1 MPTLARDDITYHY
14 EDDGPRDAPVILLLA
29 GMFSDSASWYPLVE
43 PLTAA
48 HRVIRPDNRTTGRT
62 TPRDAPCSVT
72 GMAEDAAALL
82 AALDLTGV
90 HVVGHSMGGL
100 QGMELTGL
108 APERLASLTILASA
122 PVRSPRIAGLF
133 DNLARVRAAP
143 EGEEMWLR
151 ALFPWLYA
159 PAFFEDPARTEAAL
173 AASRAYPYA
182 QDLASMKHQLE
193 ALKGFRPT
201 VRTTEIT
208 VPTQAVLADEDILIS
223 KAPAAKALATIP
235 GVTLLDLPDAGHSL
249 HWDQPAA
256 VAQIITDFVAAHS

>member
-1 MPTLARDDITYHY
+1 MPTLALPDITYFY

-43 PLTAA
+43 PLSAA

-82 AALDLTGV
+82 EALDLSRV

-100 QGMELTGL
+100 QGMELAGL
-108 APERLASLTILASA
+108 CPDRLASLTILASA
-122 PVRSPRIAGLF
+122 PVRSPRISGLF

-151 ALFPWLYA
+151 ALFPWLYT

-182 QDLASMKHQLE
+182 QDLAAMEHQLV
-193 ALKGFRPT
+193 ALKSFRP
-201 VRTTEIT
+201 RTKPTEIA
-208 VPTQAVLADEDILIS
+208 VPTQAVLADDDILIT
-223 KAPAAKALATIP
+223 KAPAARALATIP
-235 GVTLLDLPDAGHSL
+235 GVTLHDLPDAGHSL
-249 HWDQPAA
+249 HWDRPEA
-256 VAQIITDFVAAHS
+256 VTALITDFVATHA